1 MGFKLDVVGIDQ
13 SLMVIL
19 SDFRGILRD
28 LIRFYGE
35 IVQFD
40 GISWG
45 VVGFH
50 RGIVEFMGVLSDF
63 TQARGD
69 LRRFK
74 GI

>member
-13 SLMVIL
+13 IFMVIL

-28 LIRFYGE
+28 LIKVYGE
-35 IVQFD
+35 IVEFD

-50 RGIVEFMGVLSDF
+50 RGIAEFDGILMVVL
-63 TQARGD
+63 
-69 LRRFK
+69 
-74 GI
+74 